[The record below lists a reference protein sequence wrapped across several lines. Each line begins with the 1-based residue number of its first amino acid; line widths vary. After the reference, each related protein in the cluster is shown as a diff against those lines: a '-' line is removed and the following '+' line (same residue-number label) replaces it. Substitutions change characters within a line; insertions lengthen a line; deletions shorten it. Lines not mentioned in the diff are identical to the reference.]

1 MIPRKPVAV
10 HHNIIPSLVPS
21 VPARG
26 RTYLHPFRHIRAGVV
41 ICACP
46 SAGAEPALIVL
57 LQVVPA
63 VKPVGEYSDAVVGYR
78 ADNAALVK
86 DHVGDTA
93 ENGGKI

>member
-1 MIPRKPVAV
+1 MIPRMPVAV
-10 HHNIIPSLVPS
+10 HDNIIPSLVPS
-21 VPARG
+21 LPSR
-26 RTYLHPFRHIRAGVV
+26 RQTHLHPFRHIRAGVV

-46 SAGAEPALIVL
+46 PAGAEPALIVL

-86 DHVGDTA
+86 DHGGDAA